1 MNDVVDRLEM
11 LLRGEILLS
20 EPEKR
25 VLYREA
31 AAEIEKLHA
40 EVGDKYEDWSEEDHK
55 MFALLREKGRE
66 PLS

>member
-25 VLYREA
+25 ALYREA
-31 AAEIEKLHA
+31 AAEIEKLRA
-40 EVGDKYEDWSEEDHK
+40 EVGDKYEDWSEEDRK
-55 MFALLREKGRE
+55 MFAVLREKGTE

>member
-40 EVGDKYEDWSEEDHK
+40 EVWPCSLETRGGSQ
-55 MFALLREKGRE
+55 
-66 PLS
+66 

>member
-40 EVGDKYEDWSEEDHK
+40 EVGDKYEDWSEEATRCSPC
-55 MFALLREKGRE
+55 FGRRAR
-66 PLS
+66 SR

>member
-25 VLYREA
+25 ILYREA

-40 EVGDKYEDWSEEDHK
+40 EVATSTRIGARKTARCSPC
-55 MFALLREKGRE
+55 FGRRAG
-66 PLS
+66 SR

>member
-31 AAEIEKLHA
+31 GAEIEKLHA

-55 MFALLREKGRE
+55 MFALLREKGTE

>member
-31 AAEIEKLHA
+31 AAEIAKLHA
-40 EVGDKYEDWSEEDHK
+40 EVGDKYEDWSEEDRK
-55 MFALLREKGRE
+55 MFALLREKGTE